1 MVIIINIFLQE
12 DEKADKSLLIE
23 ITDEELK
30 SLNCPTYEEQE
41 KEWEKI
47 EKQLTTDKIKILL
60 ESINYEYIQMN
71 FFKNTLGVIN
81 KIYIIEVKEK
91 KISFNKKE
99 LILRI
104 NNPHL
109 FWKKRRNQNEVSIM
123 KYIKQ
128 NTIIP
133 VPEILSYSN
142 DPLKSIL
149 GCEYILME
157 KVPGIILSNIIDK
170 INADE
175 LSDNIINQM
184 ISYYKILREIKTEKM
199 DKNKIGCFKKDLE
212 ITDLIF
218 DGPIVKISNN
228 YLEYI
233 VQQLNFA
240 IEESKKIRKFKILG
254 EKLENLKNKLI
265 EVVNSNPLVNNL
277 NFNDEMTVIHG
288 DLNSTNILIDP
299 NTNLVTGILDWEF
312 ASHNFDSIEYHF
324 IESWFDKEED
334 KEKITNKMQ
343 SIING
348 MDWYKKPYG
357 FEIRKYFNNLA
368 AEANQ
373 MGFYVSSWFN
383 KDWKDKNLAVRAYL
397 NSEFNITME
406 LLKDSDKYLNLIK
419 NFKY

>member
-240 IEESKKIRKFKILG
+240 IEESKKNQKI
-254 EKLENLKNKLI
+254 
-265 EVVNSNPLVNNL
+265 
-277 NFNDEMTVIHG
+277 
-288 DLNSTNILIDP
+288 
-299 NTNLVTGILDWEF
+299 
-312 ASHNFDSIEYHF
+312 
-324 IESWFDKEED
+324 
-334 KEKITNKMQ
+334 
-343 SIING
+343 
-348 MDWYKKPYG
+348 
-357 FEIRKYFNNLA
+357 
-368 AEANQ
+368 
-373 MGFYVSSWFN
+373 
-383 KDWKDKNLAVRAYL
+383 
-397 NSEFNITME
+397 
-406 LLKDSDKYLNLIK
+406 
-419 NFKY
+419 